1 MLAEPTDFL
10 CCAYMNE
17 HLNEILTC
25 TPAGLYS
32 PAGDF
37 YIDPW
42 RPVHK
47 AIITHAHSDHARAG
61 SQNYLA
67 AKSSESLLRL
77 RLGANIPLQ
86 TLPYNEQLRVGK
98 ALVSLHPAG
107 HILGSAQVRIEV
119 QGRIAVITGDYKLQA
134 DPTCEPWEP
143 IPCHGLVTEST
154 FGLPAFRWPKTQQ
167 VIDDILRWWQTN
179 QSQKRT
185 SILLGY
191 SVGKSQRLIAELL
204 LRGGVEI
211 AENIAVHGA
220 LLGPNLAYRQAG
232 VQIPELPSAASLP
245 KEHDWSKSLVLAPP
259 SCQGTAWLK
268 RFKDPSL
275 AMASGW
281 MAIRGTR
288 RRRGVERGFVL
299 SDHVDWTDLLSAISA
314 YDPSYVWV
322 THGFS
327 EITARYLNERGTPN
341 AQNSRN
347 VVAEV
352 LHTQFS
358 GEESE
363 PTLPAEA
370 ATEIEQTETH

>member
-1 MLAEPTDFL
+1 
-10 CCAYMNE
+10 MNE
-17 HLNEILTC
+17 HLQEILAC
-25 TPAGLYS
+25 TPSGLYC

-47 AIITHAHSDHARAG
+47 AVITHAHSDHARSG
-61 SQNYLA
+61 SKNYLA

-77 RLGANIPLQ
+77 RLGANLPLQ
-86 TLPYNEQLRVGK
+86 TLQYGEQLRVGQ
-98 ALVSLHPAG
+98 AIVTLHPAG

-119 QGRIAVITGDYKLQA
+119 RGKIAVITGDYKLQA

-154 FGLPAFRWPKTQQ
+154 FGLPAFRWPNTQQ

-179 QSQKRT
+179 QSHKRT
-185 SILLGY
+185 SVLLGY

-299 SDHVDWTDLLSAISA
+299 SDHIDWTDLLTAIAA

-327 EITARYLNERGTPN
+327 EITARYLNEQGVPN
-341 AQNSRN
+341 PQNTRN
-347 VVAEV
+347 IIAEV
-352 LHTQFS
+352 LHTQFN

-363 PTLPAEA
+363 PIPPAEA